1 MVDLPEPLRKKST
14 GTPFRIL
21 CIPQNLYIFRA
32 GNRFHLSNQSP
43 LHSDCPTRYIIFDSG
58 TAKNPN
64 APLLYKTAVS
74 ALSVQEKPDRID
86 FILQHF
92 LQIMREI
99 PSLPAAP
106 LAEHVLKFMDNAPSD
121 TILEMVRS
129 ILTEGRMREVEKDDL
144 EEALL
149 KIIFSDVLDRILR

>member
-1 MVDLPEPLRKKST
+1 
-14 GTPFRIL
+14 
-21 CIPQNLYIFRA
+21 
-32 GNRFHLSNQSP
+32 
-43 LHSDCPTRYIIFDSG
+43 
-58 TAKNPN
+58 
-64 APLLYKTAVS
+64 
-74 ALSVQEKPDRID
+74 
-86 FILQHF
+86 
-92 LQIMREI
+92 MREI

-149 KIIFSDVLDRILR
+149 KIIFSDVLDLILR